1 MKKAICAGV
10 YLLLIIICCVLFTR
24 YIHLYN
30 AGNSFYN
37 KGNYDSAISCYE
49 KALYAN
55 PPKDK
60 ECSIRINLALSMVY
74 SLGEDFA
81 APENVDN
88 SLQTLKAARDVLLEN
103 DCATEEGNGHS
114 ETAEKLKEEI
124 EKLIEQLEQQSASP
138 EENKEDS
145 SDENQS
151 DEEDAREQD
160 IKEQLQEIQEKAFE
174 ERQEEMNLQEEFDS
188 DFNFDLETPIW

>member
-24 YIHLYN
+24 YINLYN
-30 AGNSFYN
+30 TGNSYYN
-37 KGNYDSAISCYE
+37 KGDYDSAISCYE

-55 PPKDK
+55 HPKDK

-74 SLGEDFA
+74 SLGENFA
-81 APENVDN
+81 APENVEN
-88 SLQTLKAARDVLLEN
+88 SLQTLKAARDVLLE
-103 DCATEEGNGHS
+103 DGCATEGGNGHS

-124 EKLIEQLEQQSASP
+124 EKLIEQLEQQSASS

-145 SDENQS
+145 SGENQS
-151 DEEDAREQD
+151 DEEDAREQN

-188 DFNFDLETPIW
+188 DYNFDMETPIW

>member
-1 MKKAICAGV
+1 MKKAICAGI

-30 AGNSFYN
+30 AGNSYYN
-37 KGNYDSAISCYE
+37 KGDYDSAISSYE

-60 ECSIRINLALSMVY
+60 ECSIRINLALAMVY
-74 SLGEDFA
+74 SLGENFA
-81 APENVDN
+81 APENVEN
-88 SLQTLKAARDVLLEN
+88 SLLTLNAARDVLLE
-103 DCATEEGNGHS
+103 DGCATEAGDGHNK
-114 ETAEKLKEEI
+114 TAEKLKEEI
-124 EKLIEQLEQQSASP
+124 EKLIEQLEQQSSSS
-138 EENKEDS
+138 EENQEES
-145 SDENQS
+145 SEENQS

-174 ERQEEMNLQEEFDS
+174 ERQESLTLEEEFDS